1 MTQLTADSTPLFDY
15 AVIGAG
21 IAGASVAYHLARHGS
36 VILIERESQPGYHST
51 GRSAAMF
58 METYGTQA
66 IQALTRASRD
76 FYQHPPEGFTEHPL
90 LAPRGVLYIADHEQK
105 DLLHSIHN
113 TLSSNAPNVR
123 LINAQ
128 EALALVPVLK
138 ADTLYG
144 AIMEEDA
151 QDIDVHALL
160 QGYIHGMRERGAIL
174 KTNAELA
181 AAIRENSKWMLTL
194 ADGSVIQAR
203 HLVNSAGA
211 WADAVAALCGVQPI
225 GLEPRR
231 RSAFTFAAPEGL
243 DCARWPAVVGIDES
257 FYFKPDAGQLLG
269 SPANADPVSAHDVV
283 AEEYDVALG
292 IHHIENATTLTITR
306 PRHTWAGLRSF
317 VPDGNFS
324 IGWESSAEGYF
335 WLAAQGGYGIQ
346 TAAATAELA
355 CALLRGQPVPQRL
368 IEQGFDLASVDP
380 ERFR

>member
-1 MTQLTADSTPLFDY
+1 MTQLAADSTPLFDY

-151 QDIDVHALL
+151 QDLDVHALL